1 MGQATHAQ
9 PVAPGA
15 STLCPFRKIDKIRL
29 LGFTTLHDTR
39 RYDLR
44 TQFRNDICVMSFFFL
59 RPPSLSYF
67 DLVPGKVRPTV
78 LNSSS
83 TFQELRGPAL
93 EEAQLRSSDATR
105 VRERTL
111 YTRVIRPVTASWA
124 QQVWPWRA
132 RPAAHP
138 SPRADRRD
146 RPPSTALL
154 LVGVITG

>member
-1 MGQATHAQ
+1 MGGQATHAQ

-39 RYDLR
+39 RATYAIPQRYLCD
-44 TQFRNDICVMSFFFL
+44 VFL

-67 DLVPGKVRPTV
+67 DLVVVPGKVRPTV